1 MPYETR
7 SDDTRP
13 KQTRA
18 ALSQK
23 CKLQFQALP
32 TQSPETTAAGTSVS
46 LIDLIRERELIEE
59 SIKDLN
65 NEEIDAVEI
74 DSELDKVLEK
84 IKNLIS
90 TPPQSQTPH
99 ESTWEH
105 LALPIMRRQLSTDPD
120 DSCEHISDAFTQLER
135 EEETREKLILIQL
148 ILNTGTIG
156 CSQGLEEGCKIFV
169 SMPFYS

>member
-1 MPYETR
+1 M
-7 SDDTRP
+7 
-13 KQTRA
+13 
-18 ALSQK
+18 
-23 CKLQFQALP
+23 
-32 TQSPETTAAGTSVS
+32 
-46 LIDLIRERELIEE
+46 IEE

-74 DSELDKVLEK
+74 NTELDKVLKK

-90 TPPQSQTPH
+90 TSSQTRH

-105 LALPIMRRQLSTDPD
+105 LALPIMRRQLSAGPD
-120 DSCEHISDAFTQLER
+120 YSCAQISDALAKLER

>member
-1 MPYETR
+1 M
-7 SDDTRP
+7 
-13 KQTRA
+13 
-18 ALSQK
+18 
-23 CKLQFQALP
+23 
-32 TQSPETTAAGTSVS
+32 
-46 LIDLIRERELIEE
+46 IEE

-90 TPPQSQTPH
+90 TSRTPH

-120 DSCEHISDAFTQLER
+120 DSCAQIYNAFAKLER

-148 ILNTGTIG
+148 ILNTGTNE
-156 CSQGLEEGCKIFV
+156 CSHGLEEGCKNV
-169 SMPFYS
+169 LKPFYS